1 MGRLGTQNSD
11 NRAKEVQLKHVD
23 IYCDGSCT
31 GNPGVGGW
39 GTILVYNNIEKCL
52 HGTNSNTT
60 NNQMEITAVIEGL
73 KALKEQCDV
82 TVYTDSQYVV
92 NTMTKGWKR
101 NKNIELWNLLD
112 SLLKQHRVT
121 FVWIK
126 GHNGHEYNE
135 RCDKLAR
142 LR

>member
-1 MGRLGTQNSD
+1 MDTQNS
-11 NRAKEVQLKHVD
+11 NTGTKKLQRKHVD

-31 GNPGVGGW
+31 GNPGIGGW
-39 GTILVYNNIEKCL
+39 GTILVYNNHEKCL
-52 HGTNSNTT
+52 HGCNHNTT

-73 KALKEQCDV
+73 KALKESCDV

-101 NKNIELWNLLD
+101 NKNLDLWKVLD
-112 SLLKQHRVT
+112 SLIKQHVVS
-121 FVWIK
+121 FVWVK
-126 GHNGHEYNE
+126 GHNGHTYNE

-142 LR
+142 MR

>member
-1 MGRLGTQNSD
+1 MGTQNS
-11 NRAKEVQLKHVD
+11 NTRTEKYNLKHVD

-39 GTILVYNNIEKCL
+39 GTILVYNENEKCL
-52 HGTNSNTT
+52 HGSSNNTT

-73 KALKEQCDV
+73 KALKEPCDV

-112 SLLKQHRVT
+112 NHIKNHTVS

-126 GHNGHEYNE
+126 GHNGHTYNE
-135 RCDKLAR
+135 RCDKLAKMR
-142 LR
+142 